1 MFDKLSQAAE
11 KLATGVSRRGF
22 LGSVGRWA
30 GATALGLAGVLTTA
44 GAARAGG
51 SKTCCVYSVLVRPPS
66 TFTNCYACVDVG
78 KPCPSCCPVGPDCF
92 GFLSSSHTVNSC
104 GGGDCGKPGKG

>member
-1 MFDKLSQAAE
+1 MFDKVSQAAE

-44 GAARAGG
+44 GAARAD
-51 SKTCCVYSVLVRPPS
+51 KPLRTCCFYLIPGTKFGCGSR
-66 TFTNCYACVDVG
+66 ACVKPG
-78 KPCPSCCPVGPDCF
+78 EPCPPGFIGCSLAGSFTVTDC
-92 GFLSSSHTVNSC
+92 TTC
-104 GGGDCGKPGKG
+104 WGGGGGGYIGPY